1 MCASVC
7 LHACVHV
14 ACAHGC
20 SHVCVETRL
29 AQSGASSLRAAG
41 VAVHAPSSGVR
52 ERAAVVFH
60 GPVPSGRPVPRP
72 CPRVAPV
79 PPWVAVC
86 AADLRVR
93 RLVAAPWPPRG
104 SASREPPHTPASPG
118 HRSRV
123 HSPCWS
129 TLQCAFPPPLSCCK
143 SEFVRETQRAGSGRC
158 APQALSTPLMT
169 RLPFRSSPSNQSS
182 SSDPGPGGSGPW
194 RPHVGHD
201 GYARGPRWPGGG
213 GLAR

>member
-1 MCASVC
+1 MLLVRTAAVMGVWKHAERSRRLLSAGCRRGGARAFIRCRRAS
-7 LHACVHV
+7 
-14 ACAHGC
+14 
-20 SHVCVETRL
+20 
-29 AQSGASSLRAAG
+29 
-41 VAVHAPSSGVR
+41 SSGVSWA
-52 ERAAVVFH
+52 RALGSPRAP
-60 GPVPSGRPVPRP
+60 PVPSGSPP
-72 CPRVAPV
+72 CRV

-104 SASREPPHTPASPG
+104 SASREPPHTAASPG

-201 GYARGPRWPGGG
+201 GYARGPRWLGAG